1 MTNDELVVAG
11 MSGHGVVQ
19 TQAAPVG
26 KCGRRRLPSSFVIR
40 HSLVIGISS
49 FVIFVAFARGEEPHL
64 EFVRGLQSR
73 GMADL
78 AADYLQRLSANPP
91 ANLRAILPL
100 EVARARAEQAH
111 QEGDDKKRAGLFA
124 AARRDFEAFLASTR
138 DAKLTARA
146 NLELARLVAAQGK
159 QKLAQARRLDAGP
172 PRKDLTAQARP
183 FFADAARRL
192 QESAAQIDAQIRG
205 TTNPTEQRDLTRAL
219 AQARLE
225 EGINQLHQGVA
236 MPDGTAAEIKDRA
249 AVIGRAKE
257 TLSRLGVQDSEEP
270 AGWLAKVWAGRC
282 AEELDSKPEARR
294 SYESVAGEKSDAAAD
309 AARTASYLLL
319 RLQAR
324 DDQVPNRPAHIQK
337 LIQACDDW
345 LSRYKSAVQTPDG
358 QGVRYVLANLLE
370 EQAFAGVRR
379 DERGVP
385 ATLPPGARLTLG
397 RAEKIYRDLIET
409 ENEFTER
416 ARGKRA
422 GVLVALMGERARD
435 SVVRLTNFE
444 ECYLAAQ
451 VAAFELT
458 QGRKPAAARSALYRR
473 VIDSLKRGLV
483 LAGPGDAPRDLAE
496 ARVMLT
502 YAYLAS
508 GDSYS
513 AAVLGEYLGRTLST
527 SRGAEATAYALQAY
541 ARVIALDRERGAP
554 PDEVKADQRRLRQ
567 LAETMEKAWPDEAAT
582 DYARHLLSDFLLEE
596 GHYVEACAMLA
607 RIAPTYA
614 GFAQA
619 RYQLGAAAQKAQGK
633 DVKLTPAQKQA
644 LLTQAI
650 AALEQV
656 PDPVPGASEES
667 NLAATLA
674 KLQLGTLLLQRPPDA
689 RTYDNVESLGRRLAG
704 LIPKLELDDQA
715 TPQLAAEAA
724 KLQMTGSEGKAYLH
738 LKAARPA
745 EARKLLDP
753 IVAQIRKELDGKPPA
768 HAEEPWFESYR
779 DVQRQILLLALR
791 AGIQENQ
798 TAAARQLLDTLRKAT
813 ADKADLLNERLL
825 QVVTLLKQ
833 DAEALKGKSGGG
845 RDQLEKGL
853 VAFLDDLA
861 APERLSVPETRLFVA
876 QAYSN
881 LERHDKAAALLKA
894 FPAAKEADD
903 QAQQTARYAQ
913 LLYVRE
919 LRLSKDFK
927 AAKAALQP
935 IVSGW
940 GKTDLN
946 ALREALLLLE
956 DEGSYSGAVN
966 IARDVQQQLSRS
978 RLEYDKAVLAERKA
992 DADERRATTE
1002 ETRTAAQLTRQA
1014 AQQAKERALNLRER
1028 YWEFYFYEVRCRV
1041 KNDLKPQYQKER
1053 DQRLTKNAKL
1063 IVNLENGQEDFGGRD
1078 LREKYRELLVSV
1090 PALKKA
1096 YTDQGGRKLFADK

>member
-1 MTNDELVVAG
+1 MTRTVAVVLGIALFG
-11 MSGHGVVQ
+11 G
-19 TQAAPVG
+19 PV
-26 KCGRRRLPSSFVIR
+26 
-40 HSLVIGISS
+40 
-49 FVIFVAFARGEEPHL
+49 ARADEPHL
-64 EFVRGLQSR
+64 DFVRGLQAR

-91 ANLRAILPL
+91 ANLHAILPL
-100 EVARARAEQAH
+100 ELARARLEQAN
-111 QEGDDKKRAGLFA
+111 QEGDDKKRAQLFA
-124 AARRDFEAFLASTR
+124 VARRDFEAFLDGSR

-159 QKLAQARRLDAGP
+159 QKLAEARRLDAGP
-172 PRKDLTAQARP
+172 ARKDLTAQARP

-192 QESAAQIDAQIRG
+192 QASATQIDAQTRAA
-205 TTNPTEQRDLTRAL
+205 TEQTERRDLTRAL

-225 EGINQLHQGVA
+225 EGINLLHQGVA
-236 MPDGTAAEIKDRA
+236 MPDGNAAEIKARA
-249 AVIGRAKE
+249 AVVGQAKE
-257 TLSRLGVQDSEEP
+257 TLSRLAQDNEEP
-270 AGWLAKVWAGRC
+270 AGWLAKVWVGRC

-294 SYESVAGEKSDAAAD
+294 VYESVAGEKSDAAAD

-345 LSRYKSAVQTPDG
+345 LTRYKSAVQTPDG
-358 QGVRYVLANLLE
+358 QGVRYVLAGLLE

-385 ATLPPGARLTLG
+385 AALPASARQTLS
-397 RAEKIYRDLIET
+397 RAEKFYRDLIET

-435 SVVRLTNFE
+435 NVVRLTNFE

-458 QGRKPAAARSALYRR
+458 QGRKPAAVRATLYRR
-473 VIDSLKRGLV
+473 VIDALKRGLV
-483 LAGPGDAPRDLAE
+483 LAGPGDPPRDLAE

-508 GDSYS
+508 GDPYS
-513 AAVLGEYLGRTLST
+513 AAVLGEHLGRTLTT
-527 SRGAEATAYALQAY
+527 SRGAEATAYALQAF
-541 ARVIALDRERGAP
+541 ARIIALDRERGAP

-567 LAETMEKAWPDEAAT
+567 LAEAMEKAWPDEAAT
-582 DYARHLLSDFLLEE
+582 DYARHQLADFLLED
-596 GHYVEACAMLA
+596 GQYVEACAMLA
-607 RIAPTYA
+607 RIAPSYP

-633 DVKLTPAQKQA
+633 DVKLSSQQKQA
-644 LLTQAI
+644 LLSQAI

-656 PDPVPGASEES
+656 PDPVAGASEES

-689 RTYDNVESLGRRLAG
+689 RTYDALESLGRRLAG
-704 LIPKLELDDQA
+704 LIPQLELDEKA
-715 TPQLAAEAA
+715 TPQLAAETA
-724 KLQMTGSEGKAYLH
+724 KLQMTGTQGKAYLH
-738 LKAARPA
+738 LKAARPS

-753 IVAQIRKELDGKPPA
+753 LVTQIRKELDGKPPP

-779 DVQRQILLLALR
+779 DVQRQVLLLALR
-791 AGIQENQ
+791 ANIMENQ
-798 TAAARQLLDTLRKAT
+798 TAAARQVLDALRKAT

-833 DAEALKGKSGGG
+833 DTEALKAKSGAG
-845 RDQLEKGL
+845 REQLEKGL
-853 VAFLDDLA
+853 IGFLDDLA
-861 APERLSVPETRLFVA
+861 APQRLAVPETRLFVA

-894 FPAAKEADD
+894 FPPAKEGDE
-903 QAQQTARYAQ
+903 QGQQTARYAQ

-919 LRLSKDFK
+919 LRLSKDFA
-927 AAKAALQP
+927 AAKAAIEP
-935 IVSGW
+935 IVKGW

-946 ALREALLLLE
+946 ALREATLLLE
-956 DEGSYSGAVN
+956 DEGSYAGAVK

-992 DADERRATTE
+992 DADEQKAATDE
-1002 ETRTAAQLTRQA
+1002 ARTAAQLARQA
-1014 AQQAKERALNLRER
+1014 AQQARERAQNLRER
-1028 YWEFYFYEVRCRV
+1028 YWEFYFYEVRSRV
-1041 KNDLKPQYQKER
+1041 KNDMKPQYEKER
-1053 DQRLTKNAKL
+1053 DQRLARNAKT
-1063 IVNLENGQEDFGGRD
+1063 IVNLEHGQEDFGGRD
-1078 LREKYRELLVSV
+1078 LREKYQDLLRTV
-1090 PALKKA
+1090 PPLKKA
-1096 YTDQGGRKLFADK
+1096 YTDQGGKKLLEGHKS